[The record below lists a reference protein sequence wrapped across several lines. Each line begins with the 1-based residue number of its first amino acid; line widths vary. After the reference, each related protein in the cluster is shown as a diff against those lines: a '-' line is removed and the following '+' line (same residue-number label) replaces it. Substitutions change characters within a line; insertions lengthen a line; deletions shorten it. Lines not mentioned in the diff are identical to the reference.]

1 MSIELYDYQKDYIQ
15 AIRQSM
21 KQGNKRIV
29 FCSPTGSGKTICFT
43 YMVKEHLAKDG
54 KALIFTHRE
63 ELLNQASN
71 TFARFGLCPEFIKAG
86 EVCNES
92 AQLHVAMVETF
103 NRRRDKYQE
112 LLESKSLV
120 IIDEA
125 HLQHFNKVLPLIPPE
140 TYVIGATATPER
152 KPKGVQLCDFY
163 TDLIQIMDTPD
174 VIGLG
179 KLVPAKTYGVEIDL
193 KGAKRTANDYDTS
206 DFYEKNKTY
215 EGVVKN
221 WERISKNE
229 KTILFASNISSSK
242 DVCNEFTSKGYNAKH
257 IDGKMS
263 AKARKEVMDWFSSTP
278 NAILCNCGI
287 LTAGFDEPSIKTV
300 ILYRAT
306 TSLPLFLQM
315 CGRGSRLYD
324 GKTHFNIL
332 DFGNNVSRL
341 GFWEQPREW
350 KLDNSKKSNKEQAM
364 PVKICPKC
372 DAINTASAR
381 KCVVCLWEFPKPEP
395 TKEEVVLQELKQIT
409 ITKKRMSELSVKEL
423 ITLQD
428 SGKYKASFVWRV
440 LRTRNNGE
448 LRQYAEMKGYKSGWL
463 RRQENEPKG
472 FSDFLVK

>member
-1 MSIELYDYQKDYIQ
+1 
-15 AIRQSM
+15 
-21 KQGNKRIV
+21 
-29 FCSPTGSGKTICFT
+29 
-43 YMVKEHLAKDG
+43 MVKEHLQKGG
-54 KALIFTHRE
+54 KALIFTHRS

-71 TFARFGLCPEFIKAG
+71 TFTKLGLTPEVIKAG
-86 EVCNES
+86 ETPNLN
-92 AQLHVAMVETF
+92 APLHVAMVETF
-103 NRRRDKYQE
+103 NRR
-112 LLESKSLV
+112 KSQYHEFLQQKTLV

-125 HLQHFNKVLPLIPPE
+125 HLQHFNKVLPLINPE

-152 KPKGVQLCDFY
+152 KPKGVQLSDFY

-174 VIGLG
+174 VIEMG

-206 DFYEKNKTY
+206 NYYEKNKTY
-215 EGVVKN
+215 EGVVSN
-221 WERISKNE
+221 WERISPNE
-229 KTILFASNISSSK
+229 KTILFASNIASSQE
-242 DVCNEFTSKGYNAKH
+242 VCNEFISKGYNARH
-257 IDGKMS
+257 IDGKMG
-263 AKARKEVMDWFSSTP
+263 AKARQEVLDWFSNTP

-315 CGRGSRLYD
+315 CGRGSRIAP
-324 GKTHFNIL
+324 GKRHFNIL
-332 DFGNNVSRL
+332 DFGNNVARL
-341 GFWEQPREW
+341 GFWENRREW
-350 KLDNSKKSNKEQAM
+350 KLDNSKKRNKEEAM

-372 DAINTASAR
+372 DAINRASAT

-395 TKEEVVLQELKQIT
+395 TKEEVVLQELKSIT
-409 ITKKRMSELSVKEL
+409 TEGKMMSQMTVKEL

-428 SGKYKASFVWRV
+428 SGKYKAPFIWRV

-472 FSDFLVK
+472 FNDFMVK